1 MRARSSVPER
11 NKVRLRSF
19 HTSLIDNYEN
29 RKRFECDMNLPWG
42 ACAPIIL
49 HIYISVFPK
58 SQGRTL
64 QHQRNVIES
73 FVHEMFFYIQ
83 SKSKR
88 AFFLS
93 FCDYHTLC
101 VETSVR
107 SQRPFSWAFWEY
119 HSGCGWVN
127 VYVCERLFGPKGS
140 FLLERQSHSGSL
152 PDQRSMLLE
161 GKFLWKHFAMKE
173 RTTLLNQYSLFC
185 SITEKVHT
193 IQR

>member
-1 MRARSSVPER
+1 M
-11 NKVRLRSF
+11 RLRSF

-29 RKRFECDMNLPWG
+29 RKRFREVLAIQSFCKE
-42 ACAPIIL
+42 IY
-49 HIYISVFPK
+49 IYISVFPK

-73 FVHEMFFYIQ
+73 FVNEMFFYIQ

-88 AFFLS
+88 AFFVS
-93 FCDYHTLC
+93 FCEYHTVC
-101 VETSVR
+101 VEMSVR
-107 SQRPFSWAFWEY
+107 SQRPFSQAFCEY

-152 PDQRSMLLE
+152 PDRRSMLLK
-161 GKFLWKHFAMKE
+161 GKFL
-173 RTTLLNQYSLFC
+173 
-185 SITEKVHT
+185 
-193 IQR
+193 

>member
-1 MRARSSVPER
+1 MRHELTVRCLRSNHFAKKSMYTYQYFQ
-11 NKVRLRSF
+11 KVR
-19 HTSLIDNYEN
+19 E
-29 RKRFECDMNLPWG
+29 
-42 ACAPIIL
+42 
-49 HIYISVFPK
+49 
-58 SQGRTL
+58 GRC
-64 QHQRNVIES
+64 NIN
-73 FVHEMFFYIQ
+73 EMFFYIQ

-93 FCDYHTLC
+93 FCEYHTLY
-101 VETSVR
+101 VETSVS

-119 HSGCGWVN
+119 HFGCGWVN

-152 PDQRSMLLE
+152 PDRRSMLLK
-161 GKFLWKHFAMKE
+161 GKFLLIHFTMKE

>member
-29 RKRFECDMNLPWG
+29 RKRFCEVLAIQSFCKE
-42 ACAPIIL
+42 
-49 HIYISVFPK
+49 IYIYIEIYQYFQKVTE
-58 SQGRTL
+58 GRC
-64 QHQRNVIES
+64 NIN
-73 FVHEMFFYIQ
+73 EMFFYIQ

-93 FCDYHTLC
+93 FCEYHTVC

-107 SQRPFSWAFWEY
+107 SQRPFSRAFCEY
-119 HSGCGWVN
+119 YFGCGWVN

-140 FLLERQSHSGSL
+140 FLLERQSHLGSL
-152 PDQRSMLLE
+152 PDRRSMLLK
-161 GKFLWKHFAMKE
+161 GKFL
-173 RTTLLNQYSLFC
+173 
-185 SITEKVHT
+185 
-193 IQR
+193 